1 MYMTEVKINTEMI
14 KLDSFLKWAN
24 IATMGTEAKF
34 YIQEGQIKVNGNIE
48 IQRGKK
54 LYKGDIVEFQ
64 GKSYKI
70 I

>member
-1 MYMTEVKINTEMI
+1 MTEVKINTEMI
-14 KLDSFLKWAN
+14 KLDSFLKWAS

-48 IQRGKK
+48 LQRGKK
-54 LYKGDIVEFQ
+54 LYKGDIVEFE